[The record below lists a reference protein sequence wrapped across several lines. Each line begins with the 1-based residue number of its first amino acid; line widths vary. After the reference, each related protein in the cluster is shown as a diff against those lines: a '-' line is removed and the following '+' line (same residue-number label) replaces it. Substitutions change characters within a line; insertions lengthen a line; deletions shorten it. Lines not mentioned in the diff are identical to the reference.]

1 MGPAISKAKNSS
13 DTLND
18 IVSDTILSSVQT
30 CTSSNGTNMILSFS
44 DFRAGRDIVFDG
56 IEQSGSVTHNFS
68 CLQDSTQN
76 ATMQTK
82 IFEKLEQAA
91 KAAAEAGLGLSA
103 AVSENI
109 TQSVGKIKS
118 NFNLSQVA
126 TCVATN
132 NQDQFQGY
140 KNMNAGRD
148 IQVKNLIQKMFVDQ
162 VTKCIQSN
170 SAVTEQLVALD
181 KLTGQKSESEAK
193 GMNLLSLF
201 LMPILIGIGVIFL
214 LFSGPSLLKIMNKQ
228 DSKV

>member
-18 IVSDTILSSVQT
+18 IVSDTILSSTQI
-30 CTSSNGTNMILSFS
+30 CTSSNGTTLTLDFS

-56 IEQSGSVTHNFS
+56 INQSANITHNFS

-91 KAAAEAGLGLSA
+91 KAAAESGIGISA

-126 TCVATN
+126 TCVAN
-132 NQDQFQGY
+132 NTQSLFQEY
-140 KNMNAGRD
+140 KRLNAGRD
-148 IQVKNLIQKMFVDQ
+148 IRISNLSQAIIVNQI
-162 VTKCIQSN
+162 TKCIQSN

-181 KLTGQKSESEAK
+181 KLTGQTSESEAK

-214 LFSGPSLLKIMNKQ
+214 LFAGPSLLKIMNKQ